1 MKTVNLSLDFFF
13 KLKKYFKNQI
23 EQLAMLV
30 SEKNL

>member
-1 MKTVNLSLDFFF
+1 MKTVNLSLDFL